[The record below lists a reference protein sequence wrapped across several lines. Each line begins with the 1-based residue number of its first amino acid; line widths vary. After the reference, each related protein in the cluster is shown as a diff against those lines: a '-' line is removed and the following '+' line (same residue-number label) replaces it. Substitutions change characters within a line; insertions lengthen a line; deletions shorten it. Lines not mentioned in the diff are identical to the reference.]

1 MVERSLPTP
10 EIHGSNPSI
19 GKVLPT
25 NFKLNRKDENKEKE
39 AKNVPLKNLFHA
51 NLSQFRS
58 RHYN

>member
-1 MVERSLPTP
+1 MVEQSLPTP
-10 EIHGSNPSI
+10 EIHGSNPNI

-39 AKNVPLKNLFHA
+39 ARNVPLKNLFHA
-51 NLSQFRS
+51 NLSLFRS